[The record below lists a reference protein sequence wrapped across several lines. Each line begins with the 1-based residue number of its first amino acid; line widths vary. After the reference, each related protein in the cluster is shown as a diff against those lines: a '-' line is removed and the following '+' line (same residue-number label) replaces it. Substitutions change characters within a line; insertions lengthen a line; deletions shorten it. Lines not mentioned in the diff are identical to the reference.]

1 MPAETIHGDSMP
13 IDVRVSWGAA
23 MECVQVATVHDE
35 GTRNMLVIVNE
46 WLEAAQMPTI
56 DYAQLQSKLAG
67 TRFDGALASFDGWHA
82 TFNERSK
89 VNRMIA
95 VLRRARDHAFG
106 KDE

>member
-1 MPAETIHGDSMP
+1 MPAETIHGDAMP
-13 IDVRVSWGAA
+13 IDVRISWGAA
-23 MECVQVATVHDE
+23 LECVQVASLHDQ
-35 GTRNMLVIVNE
+35 GTRSALVMVNE
-46 WLEAAQMPTI
+46 WLEAAKMPTI
-56 DYAQLQSKLAG
+56 DYAELQSKLAG
-67 TRFDGALASFDGWHA
+67 TQFDGAMASFDGWHA

>member
-1 MPAETIHGDSMP
+1 MPAETIHGDGMP
-13 IDVRVSWGAA
+13 MDVRISWGASS
-23 MECVQVATVHDE
+23 EYVQVASVHDE
-35 GTRNMLVIVNE
+35 GTRSMLVMVNQ

-56 DYAQLQSKLAG
+56 DYAQLQSKLVG
-67 TRFDGALASFDGWHA
+67 TQFDGALASFDGWHA

-89 VNRMIA
+89 VNKMIA